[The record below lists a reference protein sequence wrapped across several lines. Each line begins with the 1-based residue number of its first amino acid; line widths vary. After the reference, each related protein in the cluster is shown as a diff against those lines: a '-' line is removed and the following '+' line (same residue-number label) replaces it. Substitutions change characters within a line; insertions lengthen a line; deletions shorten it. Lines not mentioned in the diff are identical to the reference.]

1 MSTSGQPVQNMDL
14 LSEGIV
20 PVTADK
26 AMTVIK
32 ERMKVRSRSN
42 P

>member
-1 MSTSGQPVQNMDL
+1 MDL
-14 LSEGIV
+14 LSEGTG

-26 AMTVIK
+26 AMMVIE

-42 P
+42 PKERIFR

>member
-1 MSTSGQPVQNMDL
+1 MDL
-14 LSEGIV
+14 LSKGTA

-26 AMTVIK
+26 AMTVIE

-42 P
+42 PKERILG